1 MTLSNIISVFSQHIF
16 FKILIFA
23 VLMDTFLGVLRAI
36 KERKFNSSAGIDGA
50 IRKVGML
57 FSVMFLM
64 IVDSIIQIDFLFMI
78 PDKYLQYIGMTHLGI
93 CGLFCILFIVYE
105 FVSIMKNMALC
116 GMPIPAKVREFLVKF
131 LDDMTEELPDAVTGK
146 LRNETE
152 ETVITEIEEG
162 GE

>member
-1 MTLSNIISVFSQHIF
+1 MNLSNIISVFSQHIF
-16 FKILIFA
+16 FKILIYA

-93 CGLFCILFIVYE
+93 CGLFCILFIIYE
-105 FVSIMKNMALC
+105 FVSVMKNMALC
-116 GMPIPAKVREFLVKF
+116 GMPIPTKVKEWLVKF
-131 LDDMTEELPDAVTGK
+131 LDDMTEELPDSVTDM
-146 LRNETE
+146 LHE
-152 ETVITEIEEG
+152 ETSATETKEG